1 MRLKKFDV
9 VELVD
14 ENKAT
19 ILGVSKNNYYTEIVD
34 KEGKTI
40 EYRNIKPEKVR
51 KILFTRDR
59 ER

>member
-19 ILGVSKNNYYTEIVD
+19 IFVVNKNDYHAEIV
-34 KEGKTI
+34 E
-40 EYRNIKPEKVR
+40 REKR
-51 KILFTRDR
+51 
-59 ER
+59 